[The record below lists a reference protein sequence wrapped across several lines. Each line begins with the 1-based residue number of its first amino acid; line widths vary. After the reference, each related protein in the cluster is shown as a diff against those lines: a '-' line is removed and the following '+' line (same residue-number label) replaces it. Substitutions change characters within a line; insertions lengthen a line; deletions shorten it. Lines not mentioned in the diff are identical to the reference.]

1 MIERVLPGCCS
12 NVLLLGKDEVSLFPK
27 MTSEAG
33 AYSLFVCLFVRLS
46 PWILGLLG
54 RCVSVVDFC
63 FVASGV
69 KKKKKKKSEMSV
81 WSLYV
86 FLFFSCWF
94 VFFFLLY
101 IEPHLLNS
109 TSQRVVFLS
118 QRIMNVPVADAALK
132 NIFTHWG
139 IQTRWH
145 IIVLLIINVQK
156 MWTEVH
162 YLKKVNR
169 KTEQ

>member
-1 MIERVLPGCCS
+1 
-12 NVLLLGKDEVSLFPK
+12 
-27 MTSEAG
+27 
-33 AYSLFVCLFVRLS
+33 
-46 PWILGLLG
+46 
-54 RCVSVVDFC
+54 
-63 FVASGV
+63 
-69 KKKKKKKSEMSV
+69 MSV

-86 FLFFSCWF
+86 FLYFSCWF
-94 VFFFLLY
+94 VFFFFLY

-145 IIVLLIINVQK
+145 IIVLLIINV
-156 MWTEVH
+156 
-162 YLKKVNR
+162 
-169 KTEQ
+169 